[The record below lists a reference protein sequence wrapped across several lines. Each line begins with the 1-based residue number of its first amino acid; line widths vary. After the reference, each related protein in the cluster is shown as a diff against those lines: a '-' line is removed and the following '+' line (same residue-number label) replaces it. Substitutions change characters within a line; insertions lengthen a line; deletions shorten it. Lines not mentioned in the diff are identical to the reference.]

1 MEQKHKIIMW
11 AAQTEVVWEIIQQD
25 GVSYVKKEYIDKKYG
40 ETAWIFQVAY
50 DFFIRKF
57 QEKVAKPNEA
67 ESPVWLYADPKWT
80 SAGPGTVL
88 MKMEVPE
95 DEILFFD
102 LRKWSEVL
110 NLSYAGDDREVF
122 EKELKRQGIKDAL
135 DIFAKPFYPLLK
147 RKIVNSWEQIF
158 EIKDVDEQYL
168 QGAVWCIKR
177 EWIKEVKI
185 L

>member
-1 MEQKHKIIMW
+1 
-11 AAQTEVVWEIIQQD
+11 
-25 GVSYVKKEYIDKKYG
+25 
-40 ETAWIFQVAY
+40 
-50 DFFIRKF
+50 
-57 QEKVAKPNEA
+57 
-67 ESPVWLYADPKWT
+67 
-80 SAGPGTVL
+80 

-102 LRKWSEVL
+102 LRKWTKVL
-110 NLSYAGDDREVF
+110 NLSYAGDDREAF
-122 EKELKRQGIKDAL
+122 EKELERQGIKDAL

-158 EIKDVDEQYL
+158 EIENMDKQYL

-177 EWIKEVKI
+177 EWIKEVKV